1 MVSLGEEASTATP
14 DTGDVMG
21 RNIARNGIVT
31 LLAVCGFAAVTPA
44 TPAAATPVPF
54 GSATRIVLD
63 RSGGF
68 AGQKDS
74 FVVDRTTVGGK
85 RALRMAGSHTF
96 RWLRNSYQPKDPCCD
111 RYAYRVTV
119 SYRGGHR
126 KTVRTVQGAW
136 APRILWDV
144 IGEAER
150 VGVRPFSPAP
160 AV

>member
-1 MVSLGEEASTATP
+1 
-14 DTGDVMG
+14 MG
-21 RNIARNGIVT
+21 RNTTRNSLVT
-31 LLAVCGFAAVTPA
+31 LVAVCGIAAL
-44 TPAAATPVPF
+44 TPAAPAAAAPVPF

-68 AGQKDS
+68 AGKQDA

-85 RALRMAGSHTF
+85 RALRMAGSPSF
-96 RWLRNSYQPKDPCCD
+96 RWLRSSYQPKNPCCD

-119 SYRGGHR
+119 SFRGGAR
-126 KTVRTVQGAW
+126 KTVTTVQGTR

-150 VGVRPFSPAP
+150 VGVRPFSPAS
-160 AV
+160 AA

>member
-1 MVSLGEEASTATP
+1 
-14 DTGDVMG
+14 MG

-31 LLAVCGFAAVTPA
+31 LLTVCGFAALTPA
-44 TPAAATPVPF
+44 TPAAAAPAPF
-54 GSATRIVLD
+54 GSATRILLD

-68 AGQKDS
+68 AGKTDS

-85 RALRMAGSHTF
+85 RALRMAGSFQF
-96 RWLRNSYQPKDPCCD
+96 RWLRSSYQPENPCCD

-126 KTVRTVQGAW
+126 KTVSTVQGAR

-144 IGEAER
+144 IGESER
-150 VGVRPFSPAP
+150 VGVRPFSPTP
-160 AV
+160 VG